1 MVVLHSRE
9 EAELSAYD
17 KYCQRGFLR
26 VRRKEVEDIVGFYFG
41 LDADPVGG
49 AVGVG
54 RFTVGEGGIR
64 FKRKWVVDDSYDESA
79 DDYE

>member
-26 VRRKEVEDIVGFYFG
+26 VRRKEVEDI
-41 LDADPVGG
+41 DPVGG

-79 DDYE
+79 DDCE